1 MPKRKVKSSNGGSK
15 TYLTILTNLAILHS
29 PCVSEGCQ
37 VLYKHCSGC
46 NESFPCKSAQILA
59 GRSVAQINKMIDG
72 MSEESETITLLG
84 DQAVI
89 SSDLDEDSK

>member
-1 MPKRKVKSSNGGSK
+1 
-15 TYLTILTNLAILHS
+15 
-29 PCVSEGCQ
+29 
-37 VLYKHCSGC
+37 
-46 NESFPCKSAQILA
+46 LA